1 MAIKLADTLAPMAD
15 FPAVEAKDVAF
26 SDNKSLQEKL
36 DNGELGGGGSGS
48 GGVQEVEITGVE
60 NNLRLIS
67 SVSAYKNN
75 ETELTYYAKNDCVIC
90 VSIIT
95 GNGNH
100 DGNCYD
106 REISVITEGQKV
118 SEYDEHEDKTYS
130 GTAHLEFY
138 VLKSGQSI
146 TSKGKMTNGNDSCEL
161 VNSLYLFTSILDI
174 SNTEYMFWGHNE
186 NKSALTREFTPTKSG
201 YALVFRMAMGGS
213 YNSEGLQFSGTGG
226 EVITSTYI
234 QPTIISGYATYI
246 TYELYKVNA
255 GDTLKVS
262 QYSNNA
268 SGARHVLIGAFI
280 EDEDITRFSLE
291 GLGLKINGYSAY
303 EIAVDNGFVG
313 TETEWLESLKGESG
327 VDGKDGKSFKSIT
340 RNSQDHIIVTFTDGT
355 TQDIGELNLDIKGDF
370 LTSDGFGNIRYYNG
384 KFQYYDKVTSEWKD
398 MSISQQ
404 NPIIAN
410 MIPGA
415 MKKII
420 GIYDSNVKK
429 YKLKWEEP
437 NDTIIDGEVV
447 CVVDKVIIR
456 RKKDSVPTDE
466 NDGTLVAEIKRRDFG
481 KYKNDFFVDE
491 SLTPNEGDV
500 YYYKAFPMSTT
511 GFYNT
516 ASVNETNG
524 IIAKGYV
531 IYGFKLDQN
540 ESDPS
545 SMITYIEDN
554 KDFESAHMDYTAD
567 TFKYGDWADAWFIKN
582 LKPYMA

>member
-26 SDNKSLQEKL
+26 NDNKSLQKKY

-146 TSKGKMTNGNDSCEL
+146 TSKGKMTNGNNSCEL

-262 QYSNNA
+262 QYSNNV
-268 SGARHVLIGAFI
+268 SGSRHVLIGAFI

-291 GLGLKINGYSAY
+291 GLGLKINDYSTDEMIIGKWIDGKPIYRKVETISISKSSTDVNLSSLNIKGFSSIKGY
-303 EIAVDNGFVG
+303 FTTG
-313 TETEWLESLKGESG
+313 TET
-327 VDGKDGKSFKSIT
+327 DSFPYLT
-340 RNSQDHIIVTFTDGT
+340 LNSTDYAVSAFYANGYLQIRFGSSVASTLPPCTVYAVIEYTKT
-355 TQDIGELNLDIKGDF
+355 TD
-370 LTSDGFGNIRYYNG
+370 
-384 KFQYYDKVTSEWKD
+384 
-398 MSISQQ
+398 
-404 NPIIAN
+404 
-410 MIPGA
+410 
-415 MKKII
+415 
-420 GIYDSNVKK
+420 
-429 YKLKWEEP
+429 
-437 NDTIIDGEVV
+437 
-447 CVVDKVIIR
+447 
-456 RKKDSVPTDE
+456 
-466 NDGTLVAEIKRRDFG
+466 
-481 KYKNDFFVDE
+481 
-491 SLTPNEGDV
+491 
-500 YYYKAFPMSTT
+500 
-511 GFYNT
+511 
-516 ASVNETNG
+516 
-524 IIAKGYV
+524 
-531 IYGFKLDQN
+531 
-540 ESDPS
+540 
-545 SMITYIEDN
+545 
-554 KDFESAHMDYTAD
+554 
-567 TFKYGDWADAWFIKN
+567 
-582 LKPYMA
+582 

>member
-1 MAIKLADTLAPMAD
+1 MGD
-15 FPAVEAKDVAF
+15 FELLDAQDVLV
-26 SDNKSLQEKL
+26 DIEGTPKRLQEAI

-174 SNTEYMFWGHNE
+174 SNTEYMFWGHHE

-213 YNSEGLQFSGTGG
+213 YNSAGLQFSGTGG

-313 TETEWLESLKGESG
+313 TETEWLESLKGS
-327 VDGKDGKSFKSIT
+327 DGKDGKSIDTSMGLTPVEGLVMGTRSGDVDLGAITYLMDKLGLSVADLNTIINKKSGVLGVSGVSSDMRDIEDAIAKGNERAKLALDMFEYRLLKYIGAYTAALNGVDLIVFTGGIGENQVIT
-340 RNSQDHIIVTFTDGT
+340 REYICKGLNYLGVKFNK
-355 TQDIGELNLDIKGDF
+355 ELNAKTRGEEVEISTPD
-370 LTSDGFGNIRYYNG
+370 S
-384 KFQYYDKVTSEWKD
+384 KVR
-398 MSISQQ
+398 
-404 NPIIAN
+404 
-410 MIPGA
+410 
-415 MKKII
+415 
-420 GIYDSNVKK
+420 
-429 YKLKWEEP
+429 
-437 NDTIIDGEVV
+437 VV
-447 CVVDKVIIR
+447 VI
-456 RKKDSVPTDE
+456 PTDE
-466 NDGTLVAEIKRRDFG
+466 ELTIATDTMNLVTK
-481 KYKNDFFVDE
+481 
-491 SLTPNEGDV
+491 
-500 YYYKAFPMSTT
+500 
-511 GFYNT
+511 
-516 ASVNETNG
+516 
-524 IIAKGYV
+524 
-531 IYGFKLDQN
+531 
-540 ESDPS
+540 
-545 SMITYIEDN
+545 
-554 KDFESAHMDYTAD
+554 
-567 TFKYGDWADAWFIKN
+567 
-582 LKPYMA
+582 

>member
-1 MAIKLADTLAPMAD
+1 MSVKVADKFVAMGD
-15 FPAVEAKDVAF
+15 FELLDAQDVLV
-26 SDNKSLQEKL
+26 DIEGTPKRLQEAI

-174 SNTEYMFWGHNE
+174 SNTEYMFWGHLE

-201 YALVFRMAMGGS
+201 YALVFRMVMGGS
-213 YNSEGLQFSGTGG
+213 YNSAGLQFSGTGG

-291 GLGLKINGYSAY
+291 GLGLKINDYSTD
-303 EIAVDNGFVG
+303 EMVIGK
-313 TETEWLESLKGESG
+313 WI
-327 VDGKDGKSFKSIT
+327 DGKTIYRRSLEIPLDGEPQKTLEFIHQGVTALEGGEDISIYINQIT
-340 RNSQDHIIVTFTDGT
+340 PGVNLSEWNIDTMVKVYGHITDYTDTTKTEKNVDIPYPVTFNAQAYVTGWYNYKT
-355 TQDIGELNLDIKGDF
+355 KLYVVRVGEQYANRSTAF
-370 LTSDGFGNIRYYNG
+370 LTFEY
-384 KFQYYDKVTSEWKD
+384 T
-398 MSISQQ
+398 
-404 NPIIAN
+404 
-410 MIPGA
+410 
-415 MKKII
+415 KI
-420 GIYDSNVKK
+420 
-429 YKLKWEEP
+429 
-437 NDTIIDGEVV
+437 
-447 CVVDKVIIR
+447 
-456 RKKDSVPTDE
+456 
-466 NDGTLVAEIKRRDFG
+466 
-481 KYKNDFFVDE
+481 
-491 SLTPNEGDV
+491 
-500 YYYKAFPMSTT
+500 
-511 GFYNT
+511 
-516 ASVNETNG
+516 
-524 IIAKGYV
+524 
-531 IYGFKLDQN
+531 
-540 ESDPS
+540 
-545 SMITYIEDN
+545 
-554 KDFESAHMDYTAD
+554 
-567 TFKYGDWADAWFIKN
+567 
-582 LKPYMA
+582 